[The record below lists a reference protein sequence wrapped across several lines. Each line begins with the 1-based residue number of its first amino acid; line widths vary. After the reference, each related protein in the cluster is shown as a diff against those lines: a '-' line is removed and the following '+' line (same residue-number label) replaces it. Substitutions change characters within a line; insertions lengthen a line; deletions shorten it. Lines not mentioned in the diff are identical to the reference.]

1 MSELLEKVMKE
12 KRLHEQGGIVMA
24 KNIFTGENLIKFIEN
39 NPQFKKLPINYL
51 FVELLKRRLIQ
62 PSEIINAYSELMQH
76 KLTVA
81 QSHYED
87 ACVTALQIKSG
98 NFSEEENKKK
108 MMNRFFYN
116 TSFSKSFPQL
126 SGADMTEEEK
136 KKWSDFWEIT
146 YGFRPEEE

>member
-1 MSELLEKVMKE
+1 
-12 KRLHEQGGIVMA
+12 MA
-24 KNIFTGENLIKFIEN
+24 KDIFTGENLIKFIEN
-39 NPQFKKLPINYL
+39 NYQFKVLPIDYL

-62 PSEIINAYSELMQH
+62 PSEIINAYSDVMQH

-87 ACVTALQIKSG
+87 SCVTALQIKSG
-98 NFSEEENKKK
+98 NYNEEENKKE

-126 SGADMTEEEK
+126 SGADMNEEEK
-136 KKWSDFWEIT
+136 KKWSDFWQLT